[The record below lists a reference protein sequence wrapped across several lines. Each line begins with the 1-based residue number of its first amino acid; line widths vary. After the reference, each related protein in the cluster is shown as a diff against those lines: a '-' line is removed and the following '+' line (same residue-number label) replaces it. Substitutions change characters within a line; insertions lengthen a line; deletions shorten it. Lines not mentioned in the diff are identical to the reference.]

1 MADAGALARAA
12 DTKVPHFKVPDSKA
26 ADSKVLAEAGKR
38 RTFAVI
44 SHPDA
49 GKSTLTEA
57 LALHASAITQAGAV
71 HGKAGRRGVT
81 SDWMAMERARGISI
95 TSAALRF
102 DYHGTML
109 NLLDTPGHA
118 DFSEDTYRVL
128 SAVDCAIMLLD
139 SAKGLEPQTL
149 KLFDVCRSRSVP
161 VITFV
166 NKWDRPGREPLEL
179 LDEIE
184 QRIGLRPAPVN
195 WPVGVAGDFR
205 GLIERTTRDYI
216 TFTRT
221 PGGAERALETRLD
234 AAAAAARDGDAFVTA
249 QEELELLDEIYG
261 GLGGFGVLGGAQGRR
276 DELDM
281 ESFLAGVTSPV
292 LFGAALPNFGVR
304 RLLDAVTTYAPP
316 PAERT
321 DIRGE
326 PRPVDAPFSGLVFK
340 VQANMDPAH
349 RDRMA
354 FVRVC
359 SGRFERGM
367 VLTHAA
373 TGRPFA
379 TKYAQS
385 MFGQDR
391 ETVEEAFPGDVIG
404 LVNATALRPG
414 DTLYAGDVPVE
425 FPPIPSFAPE
435 HFAVVR
441 GKEAGKQ
448 KQFRRGI
455 EQLDTEGVVQV
466 LASDLRGDQ
475 APVLAAVGPLQ
486 FDVVLHRLEH
496 EFGAR
501 AELDHLHY
509 TLARRTDAEGTRA
522 LAGQRAVEVLT
533 RRHDGAILALFSD
546 KWRLGQIQR
555 EHPGIMLEPLIAG

>member
-1 MADAGALARAA
+1 MQVTMADTGALPRA
-12 DTKVPHFKVPDSKA
+12 DTVPPTSRVH
-26 ADSKVLAEAGKR
+26 AEAGR
-38 RTFAVI
+38 RRAFAVI

-49 GKSTLTEA
+49 GKTTLTEA

-102 DYHGTML
+102 DYRDMVL

-149 KLFDVCRSRSVP
+149 KLFDVCRSRGVP

-184 QRIGLRPAPVN
+184 QQIGLRPAPVN
-195 WPVGVAGDFR
+195 WPVGVSGDFR
-205 GLIERTTRDYI
+205 ALIERATGEYV

-221 PGGAERALETRLD
+221 PGGAGRAIQTRLD
-234 AAAAAARDGDAFVTA
+234 AAAAAARDGEAYAAA
-249 QEELELLDEIYG
+249 QEELALLDAIYG
-261 GLGGFGVLGGAQGRR
+261 EAIDLP
-276 DELDM
+276 
-281 ESFLAGVTSPV
+281 SFLAGVSSPV

-304 RLLDAVTTYAPP
+304 RLLDAVTELAPP
-316 PAERT
+316 PGLRE
-321 DIRGE
+321 DIKGE

-349 RDRMA
+349 RDRLA

-379 TKYAQS
+379 TKYAQA

-391 ETVEEAFPGDVIG
+391 ETVEEAYPGDVIG

-414 DTLYAGDVPVE
+414 DTLYDEVPVE

-455 EQLDTEGVVQV
+455 DQLDTEGVVQV
-466 LASDLRGDQ
+466 LSSDLRGDQ

-501 AELDHLHY
+501 AELDHLDY
-509 TLARRTDAEGTRA
+509 ALARRTDAESARA
-522 LAGQRAVEVLT
+522 LAGQRGTEVLT
-533 RRHDGAILALFSD
+533 RRHDGALLALFSD

-555 EHPGIMLEPLIAG
+555 EHPDLLLEPLIAG

>member
-1 MADAGALARAA
+1 VSVIDVEKRPASGAAVR
-12 DTKVPHFKVPDSKA
+12 S
-26 ADSKVLAEAGKR
+26 EAGRR

-57 LALHASAITQAGAV
+57 LALHAAAINTAGAV

-81 SDWMAMERARGISI
+81 SDWMAMERDRGISI
-95 TSAALRF
+95 TSAALKF
-102 DYHGTML
+102 DYDGHVL

-128 SAVDCAIMLLD
+128 EAVDCAIMLLD

-149 KLFDVCRSRSVP
+149 KLFDVCRSRHVP
-161 VITFV
+161 VVTFV

-184 QRIGLRPAPVN
+184 QRIGLRPTPVN
-195 WPVGVAGDFR
+195 WPVGIAGDFR
-205 GLIERTTRDYI
+205 GLIERATGEYTAYTRM
-216 TFTRT
+216 
-221 PGGAERALETRLD
+221 PGGAEKAREEHFD
-234 AAAAAARDGDAFVTA
+234 AAGALNREGAVYEAAR
-249 QEELELLDEIYG
+249 EELELLAEI
-261 GLGGFGVLGGAQGRR
+261 GA
-276 DELDM
+276 EVDM
-281 ESFLAGVTSPV
+281 ESFLAGESSPV

-304 RLLDAVTTYAPP
+304 RLLDAMCSLAPAP
-316 PAERT
+316 KPRASVEG
-321 DIRGE
+321 DK
-326 PRPVDAPFSGLVFK
+326 RPVDAPFSGLVFK

-349 RDRMA
+349 RDRVA

-379 TKYAQS
+379 TKYAQA
-385 MFGQDR
+385 MFGQER
-391 ETVEEAFPGDVIG
+391 ETVELAYPGDVIG
-404 LVNATALRPG
+404 LVNAGALRPG
-414 DTLYAGDVPVE
+414 DTLYADVPVS

-435 HFAVVR
+435 HFGVVR
-441 GKEAGKQ
+441 CKDAGKH

-455 EQLDTEGVVQV
+455 DQLDTEGVVQV
-466 LASDLRGDQ
+466 LSSDLRGDQ

-496 EFGAR
+496 EFGAKS
-501 AELDHLHY
+501 ELSHLDY
-509 TLARRTDAEGTRA
+509 SIARLTDETGIAA
-522 LAGQRAVEVLT
+522 LAGARGTEVLT
-533 RRHDGAILALFSD
+533 RRLDGAMLALFTD
-546 KWRLGQIQR
+546 KWRLNAIQR
-555 EHPGIMLEPLIAG
+555 DNPSVRLDPLLADVSAG

>member
-1 MADAGALARAA
+1 M
-12 DTKVPHFKVPDSKA
+12 
-26 ADSKVLAEAGKR
+26 
-38 RTFAVI
+38 
-44 SHPDA
+44 
-49 GKSTLTEA
+49 
-57 LALHASAITQAGAV
+57 
-71 HGKAGRRGVT
+71 
-81 SDWMAMERARGISI
+81 
-95 TSAALRF
+95 
-102 DYHGTML
+102 
-109 NLLDTPGHA
+109 
-118 DFSEDTYRVL
+118 
-128 SAVDCAIMLLD
+128 
-139 SAKGLEPQTL
+139 
-149 KLFDVCRSRSVP
+149 
-161 VITFV
+161 
-166 NKWDRPGREPLEL
+166 
-179 LDEIE
+179 
-184 QRIGLRPAPVN
+184 
-195 WPVGVAGDFR
+195 
-205 GLIERTTRDYI
+205 
-216 TFTRT
+216 
-221 PGGAERALETRLD
+221 
-234 AAAAAARDGDAFVTA
+234 
-249 QEELELLDEIYG
+249 
-261 GLGGFGVLGGAQGRR
+261 
-276 DELDM
+276 
-281 ESFLAGVTSPV
+281 TSPV

-304 RLLDAVTTYAPP
+304 RLLDAVTSFAPP
-316 PAERT
+316 PSARE
-321 DIRGE
+321 DVKGE

-414 DTLYAGDVPVE
+414 DTLYAGDIAVE

-441 GKEAGKQ
+441 GKEAGKE

-466 LASDLRGDQ
+466 LSSDLRGDQ

-501 AELDHLHY
+501 TE
-509 TLARRTDAEGTRA
+509 
-522 LAGQRAVEVLT
+522 
-533 RRHDGAILALFSD
+533 
-546 KWRLGQIQR
+546 
-555 EHPGIMLEPLIAG
+555 LEPPRLLDGPAHRPRRRPRAGRPARGGGADPPSRRRAARPVQRQVAAGPGPARAPGHPARAADRGLAVASG

>member
-1 MADAGALARAA
+1 
-12 DTKVPHFKVPDSKA
+12 
-26 ADSKVLAEAGKR
+26 
-38 RTFAVI
+38 
-44 SHPDA
+44 
-49 GKSTLTEA
+49 
-57 LALHASAITQAGAV
+57 
-71 HGKAGRRGVT
+71 
-81 SDWMAMERARGISI
+81 
-95 TSAALRF
+95 
-102 DYHGTML
+102 
-109 NLLDTPGHA
+109 
-118 DFSEDTYRVL
+118 
-128 SAVDCAIMLLD
+128 
-139 SAKGLEPQTL
+139 
-149 KLFDVCRSRSVP
+149 
-161 VITFV
+161 
-166 NKWDRPGREPLEL
+166 
-179 LDEIE
+179 
-184 QRIGLRPAPVN
+184 
-195 WPVGVAGDFR
+195 
-205 GLIERTTRDYI
+205 
-216 TFTRT
+216 
-221 PGGAERALETRLD
+221 
-234 AAAAAARDGDAFVTA
+234 
-249 QEELELLDEIYG
+249 
-261 GLGGFGVLGGAQGRR
+261 
-276 DELDM
+276 M

-304 RLLDAVTTYAPP
+304 RLLDAVTQFAPP
-316 PAERT
+316 PADRN
-321 DIRGE
+321 DIKGD

-340 VQANMDPAH
+340 VQANMDPSH

-414 DTLYAGDVPVE
+414 DTLYDDPPVE

-441 GKEAGKQ
+441 GKDAGKQ

-501 AELDHLHY
+501 ADLDHLDY
-509 TLARRTDAEGTRA
+509 TMARRTDADGVRS

-533 RRHDGAILALFSD
+533 RRHDGALLALFSD
-546 KWRLGQIQR
+546 KWRLGQVQR
-555 EHPGIMLEPLIAG
+555 EHPEILLEPLIAG

>member
-1 MADAGALARAA
+1 MADTGALSRAPTYSSA
-12 DTKVPHFKVPDSKA
+12 HLPDASSSVPASKA
-26 ADSKVLAEAGKR
+26 AGSRVLAEAAR
-38 RTFAVI
+38 RRAFAVI

-81 SDWMAMERARGISI
+81 SDWMALERDRGISV

-102 DYHGTML
+102 DYHGMVL

-128 SAVDCAIMLLD
+128 SAVDCAVMLLD

-149 KLFDVCRSRSVP
+149 KLFDVCRSRAVP

-205 GLIERTTRDYI
+205 GLIERSTGEYTV
-216 TFTRT
+216 FTRT
-221 PGGAERALETRLD
+221 PGGAGRALEARLD
-234 AAAAAARDGDAFVTA
+234 AEAAAARDGDAYA
-249 QEELELLDEIYG
+249 AAREELALLDEVYG
-261 GLGGFGVLGGAQGRR
+261 AGV
-276 DELDM
+276 DM
-281 ESFLAGVTSPV
+281 SSFLAGVSSPV
-292 LFGAALPNFGVR
+292 LFGAALPNFGVHY
-304 RLLDAVTTYAPP
+304 LLDAVTELAPP
-316 PAERT
+316 PAMRD
-321 DIRGE
+321 DIKGE

-349 RDRMA
+349 RDRVA

-367 VLTHAA
+367 VLIHAA

-379 TKYAQS
+379 TKYAQA

-391 ETVEEAFPGDVIG
+391 ETVEVAFPGDVIG

-414 DTLYAGDVPVE
+414 DTLYAAEAPVE

-441 GKEAGKQ
+441 GKDAGKQ

-486 FDVVLHRLEH
+486 FDVVLHRLEF

-501 AELDHLHY
+501 AELDHLDY
-509 TLARRTDAEGTRA
+509 TLARRTDAEGARA

-533 RRHDGAILALFSD
+533 RRHDGAVLALFGD
-546 KWRLGQIQR
+546 KWRLGQVQR
-555 EHPGIMLEPLIAG
+555 EYPGILLEPLIAG

>member
-1 MADAGALARAA
+1 MYSSAHFPDASSSAPA
-12 DTKVPHFKVPDSKA
+12 SKA
-26 ADSKVLAEAGKR
+26 AGSRVLAEAAR
-38 RTFAVI
+38 RRAFAVI

-81 SDWMAMERARGISI
+81 SDWMALERDRGISV

-102 DYHGTML
+102 DYHGMVL

-128 SAVDCAIMLLD
+128 SAVDCAVMLLD

-149 KLFDVCRSRSVP
+149 KLFDVCRSRAVP

-205 GLIERTTRDYI
+205 GLIERSTGEYTV
-216 TFTRT
+216 FTRT
-221 PGGAERALETRLD
+221 PGGAGRALEARLD
-234 AAAAAARDGDAFVTA
+234 AEAAAARDGDAYA
-249 QEELELLDEIYG
+249 AAREELALLDEVYG
-261 GLGGFGVLGGAQGRR
+261 AGV
-276 DELDM
+276 DM
-281 ESFLAGVTSPV
+281 SSFLAGVSSPV
-292 LFGAALPNFGVR
+292 LFGAALPNFGVHY
-304 RLLDAVTTYAPP
+304 LLDAVTELAPP
-316 PAERT
+316 PAMRD
-321 DIRGE
+321 DIKGE

-349 RDRMA
+349 RDRVA

-379 TKYAQS
+379 TKYAQA

-391 ETVEEAFPGDVIG
+391 ETVEVAFPGDVIG

-414 DTLYAGDVPVE
+414 DTLYAAEAPVE

-441 GKEAGKQ
+441 GKDAGKQ

-486 FDVVLHRLEH
+486 FDVVLHRLEF

-501 AELDHLHY
+501 AELDHLDY
-509 TLARRTDAEGTRA
+509 TLARRTDAEGARA

-533 RRHDGAILALFSD
+533 RRHDGAVLALFSD
-546 KWRLGQIQR
+546 KWRLGQVQR
-555 EHPGIMLEPLIAG
+555 EYPGILLEPLIAG

>member
-1 MADAGALARAA
+1 
-12 DTKVPHFKVPDSKA
+12 
-26 ADSKVLAEAGKR
+26 
-38 RTFAVI
+38 VI

-57 LALHASAITQAGAV
+57 LALHASAITRAGAV

-102 DYHGTML
+102 DYRDMVL

-128 SAVDCAIMLLD
+128 SAVDGAVMLLD

-149 KLFDVCRSRSVP
+149 KLFDVCRSRAVP

-205 GLIERTTRDYI
+205 GLIDRATGEYI

-221 PGGAERALETRLD
+221 PGGAGRALETRLD
-234 AAAAAARDGDAFVTA
+234 AAAAAAKMKGEGEVGGQAYAAAR
-249 QEELELLDEIYG
+249 EELALLDEIYG
-261 GLGGFGVLGGAQGRR
+261 PGV
-276 DELDM
+276 DM
-281 ESFLAGVTSPV
+281 ASFLAGVSSPV

-304 RLLDAVTTYAPP
+304 RLLDAVTELAPP
-316 PAERT
+316 PAARE
-321 DIRGE
+321 DIKGE
-326 PRPVDAPFSGLVFK
+326 PRRLDAPFSGLVFK

-414 DTLYAGDVPVE
+414 DTLYAGEAPVE

-441 GKEAGKQ
+441 SKEAGKA

-466 LASDLRGDQ
+466 LSSDLRGDQ

-501 AELDHLHY
+501 AELDHLDY
-509 TLARRTDAEGTRA
+509 TLARRTDAEGARA

-533 RRHDGAILALFSD
+533 RRHDGALLVLFSD
-546 KWRLGQIQR
+546 KWRLGQLRR
-555 EHPGIMLEPLIAG
+555 EHPEILLEPLIADEG

>member
-1 MADAGALARAA
+1 MADTGALPRADARL
-12 DTKVPHFKVPDSKA
+12 
-26 ADSKVLAEAGKR
+26 LAEAGR
-38 RTFAVI
+38 RRAFAVI

-57 LALHASAITQAGAV
+57 LALHASAITHAGAV

-102 DYHGTML
+102 DYRDMVL

-149 KLFDVCRSRSVP
+149 KLFDVCRSRGVP

-184 QRIGLRPAPVN
+184 QQIGLRPAPVN

-205 GLIERTTRDYI
+205 ALIERASGEYV

-221 PGGAERALETRLD
+221 PGGAGRAVEARLD
-234 AAAAAARDGDAFVTA
+234 PQAAAARDGEAYVTA
-249 QEELELLDEIYG
+249 QEELALLDAIYG
-261 GLGGFGVLGGAQGRR
+261 EA
-276 DELDM
+276 LDLP
-281 ESFLAGVTSPV
+281 SFLAGVSSPV

-304 RLLDAVTTYAPP
+304 RLLDAVTEFAPP
-316 PAERT
+316 PGPR
-321 DIRGE
+321 DDVKGE

-340 VQANMDPAH
+340 VQANMNPAH
-349 RDRMA
+349 RDRVA

-379 TKYAQS
+379 TKYAQA

-391 ETVEEAFPGDVIG
+391 ETVEEAYPGDVIG

-414 DTLYAGDVPVE
+414 DTLYDELPVE

-441 GKEAGKQ
+441 GKDAGKQ

-501 AELDHLHY
+501 AELDHLDY
-509 TLARRTDAEGTRA
+509 TLARRTDAEGVRV
-522 LAGQRAVEVLT
+522 LAGKRGAEVLT
-533 RRHDGAILALFSD
+533 RRHDGALLAVFTD

-555 EHPGIMLEPLIAG
+555 EHPDLLLEPLIAG

>member
-1 MADAGALARAA
+1 MPAWPEPGSR
-12 DTKVPHFKVPDSKA
+12 
-26 ADSKVLAEAGKR
+26 VLAEARKR
-38 RTFAVI
+38 RAFAVI

-102 DYHGTML
+102 DYRDMVL

-128 SAVDCAIMLLD
+128 SAVDGAIMLLD

-149 KLFDVCRSRSVP
+149 KLFDVCRSRKVP

-205 GLIERTTRDYI
+205 GLIERTTGDYT

-221 PGGAERALETRLD
+221 PGGAGRALETRLG
-234 AAAAAARDGDAFVTA
+234 AAAAASQMKGEGEVGGAAYAVA
-249 QEELELLDEIYG
+249 QEELALLEEIYG
-261 GLGGFGVLGGAQGRR
+261 LGV
-276 DELDM
+276 DIS
-281 ESFLAGVTSPV
+281 SFLAGVSSPV

-304 RLLDAVTTYAPP
+304 RLLDAVTELAPP
-316 PAERT
+316 PGERE
-321 DIRGE
+321 DVKGE
-326 PRPVDAPFSGLVFK
+326 PRPVEEAFSGLVFK

-349 RDRMA
+349 RDRIA

-414 DTLYAGDVPVE
+414 DTLYAGEVRVE

-441 GKEAGKQ
+441 GKDAGKA

-455 EQLDTEGVVQV
+455 GQLDTEGVIQV
-466 LASDLRGDQ
+466 LSSDLRGDQ

-486 FDVVLHRLEH
+486 FDVVRHRLEH

-501 AELDHLHY
+501 AELDHLDY
-509 TLARRTDAEGTRA
+509 TLARRTDADGARA
-522 LAGQRAVEVLT
+522 LAGQRATEVLT
-533 RRHDGAILALFSD
+533 RRHDGALLALFSD
-546 KWRLGQIQR
+546 KWRLGQVQR
-555 EHPGIMLEPLIAG
+555 EHPDLLLEPLIAGEG

>member
-1 MADAGALARAA
+1 MADTGAPPRAA
-12 DTKVPHFKVPDSKA
+12 DTKVQDSR
-26 ADSKVLAEAGKR
+26 VLVEAGKR
-38 RTFAVI
+38 RAFAVI

-57 LALHASAITQAGAV
+57 LALHASAITRAGAV

-81 SDWMAMERARGISI
+81 SDWMAMERARGISV

-102 DYHGTML
+102 DYLGTVL

-149 KLFDVCRSRSVP
+149 KLFDVCRSRAVP

-205 GLIERTTRDYI
+205 GLIERATGDYV

-221 PGGAERALETRLD
+221 PGGAGRAIETRLG
-234 AAAAAARDGDAFVTA
+234 AAEAAARDGEAFATA
-249 QEELELLDEIYG
+249 QEELALLDEI
-261 GLGGFGVLGGAQGRR
+261 GAPRGAWA
-276 DELDM
+276 DVDVA
-281 ESFLAGVTSPV
+281 SFLAGVTSPV

-304 RLLDAVTTYAPP
+304 RLLDAVTEFAPP
-316 PAERT
+316 PTMRE
-321 DIRGE
+321 DVKGE

-414 DTLYAGDVPVE
+414 DTLYAGDAPVE

-435 HFAVVR
+435 HFAVMR
-441 GKEAGKQ
+441 GIQAGKQ

-466 LASDLRGDQ
+466 LSSDLRGDQ

-501 AELDHLHY
+501 AKLDHLDY
-509 TLARRTDAEGTRA
+509 SLARRTDAEGARV
-522 LAGQRAVEVLT
+522 LAGQRGTEVLT
-533 RRHDGAILALFSD
+533 RRHDGALLALFSD

-555 EHPGIMLEPLIAG
+555 EHPDILLEPLIAG

>member
-1 MADAGALARAA
+1 MADTGAPPRAA
-12 DTKVPHFKVPDSKA
+12 DVKVPTARDA
-26 ADSKVLAEAGKR
+26 RVLAEAGKR
-38 RTFAVI
+38 RAFAVI

-102 DYHGTML
+102 DYHDTVL

-149 KLFDVCRSRSVP
+149 KLFDVCRSRAVP

-205 GLIERTTRDYI
+205 GLIERATGDYI

-221 PGGAERALETRLD
+221 PGGAGRALETALD
-234 AAAAAARDGDAFVTA
+234 TAAGAARDGQAFAAA
-249 QEELELLDEIYG
+249 QEELALLEEIYG
-261 GLGGFGVLGGAQGRR
+261 ARH
-276 DELDM
+276 DE
-281 ESFLAGVTSPV
+281 ESFLAGVSSPV

-304 RLLDAVTTYAPP
+304 RLLDAVISFAPP
-316 PAERT
+316 PAARE
-321 DIRGE
+321 DVKGE
-326 PRPVDAPFSGLVFK
+326 PRAIDAPFSGLVFK

-414 DTLYAGDVPVE
+414 DTLYEGGDPVE

-441 GKEAGKQ
+441 GKDAGKQ

-455 EQLDTEGVVQV
+455 EQLDTEGVIQV

-501 AELDHLHY
+501 ADLDHLDY
-509 TLARRTDAEGTRA
+509 SMARRTDADGARA
-522 LAGQRAVEVLT
+522 LAGQRASEVLT
-533 RRHDGAILALFSD
+533 RRHDGALLALFSD
-546 KWRLGQIQR
+546 KWRLAQVQR
-555 EHPGIMLEPLIAG
+555 EHPDILLEPLLAG

>member
-1 MADAGALARAA
+1 VSVTDVEKRSASDGVVRGEAAR
-12 DTKVPHFKVPDSKA
+12 
-26 ADSKVLAEAGKR
+26 R

-57 LALHASAITQAGAV
+57 LALHAAAINSAGAV

-81 SDWMAMERARGISI
+81 SDWMSMEKDRGISI
-95 TSAALRF
+95 TSAVLKF
-102 DYHGTML
+102 DYDGHVL

-128 SAVDCAIMLLD
+128 EAVDCAIMLLD

-149 KLFDVCRSRSVP
+149 KLFDVCRSRHVP
-161 VITFV
+161 VVTFV

-184 QRIGLRPAPVN
+184 QRIGLRPTPVN
-195 WPVGVAGDFR
+195 WPVGIAGDFR
-205 GLIERTTRDYI
+205 GLIERSSGVYTAY
-216 TFTRT
+216 TRT
-221 PGGAERALETRLD
+221 PGGAGRALEAVFTADEAREREGAAYD
-234 AAAAAARDGDAFVTA
+234 AAV
-249 QEELELLDEIYG
+249 EEIELLDEI
-261 GLGGFGVLGGAQGRR
+261 GA
-276 DELDM
+276 DVDM
-281 ESFLAGVTSPV
+281 ESFLAGRSSPV
-292 LFGAALPNFGVR
+292 LFGAALSNIGVR
-304 RLLDAVTTYAPP
+304 RLLDSMCALAPAPRSRMSVDGDARAV
-316 PAERT
+316 E
-321 DIRGE
+321 
-326 PRPVDAPFSGLVFK
+326 APFSGLVFK

-349 RDRMA
+349 RDRVA
-354 FVRVC
+354 FVRVA

-379 TKYAQS
+379 TKYAQA
-385 MFGQDR
+385 MFGQER
-391 ETVEEAFPGDVIG
+391 ETVEVAFPGDVIG

-414 DTLYAGDVPVE
+414 DTLYADIPVS

-435 HFAVVR
+435 HFGVVR
-441 GKEAGKQ
+441 CKDAGKY

-455 EQLDTEGVVQV
+455 DQLDTEGVVQI

-501 AELDHLHY
+501 SELDHLDY
-509 TLARRTDAEGTRA
+509 TMARLTDEAGITA
-522 LAGQRAVEVLT
+522 LAGVRGAEVLT
-533 RRHDGAILALFSD
+533 RRLDGALLALFAD
-546 KWRLGQIQR
+546 KWRLNAITR
-555 EHPGIMLEPLIAG
+555 DNPKLKLEPLLAGTE